1 MESALLTLA
10 WMVGVTYAA
19 IPPFWLLIHPF
30 AERWQRAKVDATAI
44 LAGAWLGVILLLAI
58 PTFPWRAA
66 RLYTTPYAWLAAF
79 AFGGFAIAIYRRA
92 GSFGFDRLIGRT
104 ELEPRLEQRLVT
116 TGMHARL
123 RHPIY
128 LAHLLML
135 TAWTVGSGLTVAYA
149 LLAVALITGFFMI
162 RAEDAELERR
172 FGDEFREYKG
182 RGPAILPLK

>member
-19 IPPFWLLIHPF
+19 IPPFWLLVHPF
-30 AERWQRAKVDATAI
+30 AERWRRAKVDATAI

-58 PTFPWRAA
+58 PTYPWREA

-79 AFGGFAIAIYRRA
+79 AFGALGIAVYRRV
-92 GSFGFDRLIGRT
+92 GGFGFDRLIGRT
-104 ELEPRLEQRLVT
+104 ELEPQLEQRLIT
-116 TGMHARL
+116 TGMHARV

-128 LAHLLML
+128 LAHLCML
-135 TAWTVGSGLTVAYA
+135 TAWTLGLGLLVLFALWALAIVA
-149 LLAVALITGFFMI
+149 GFFMI

-172 FGDEFREYKG
+172 FGDQYLDYK
-182 RGPAILPLK
+182 RQVPAIFPL